1 MSNTPDDRARYDAII
16 VGAGVIGADDDLS
29 LIHI

>member
-1 MSNTPDDRARYDAII
+1 MLIEKGNDP
-16 VGAGVIGADDDLS
+16 IGLALKSYLETDDDLS